1 MKKKIFALCII
12 VALVATAVIS
22 GTLAYFTDTADATN
36 VFTVGNVKIEL
47 TEPNWLAN
55 GEEADDVY
63 PGEALPKDP
72 TIENIGANPCFVRIK
87 VTGLDCLKNA
97 GLSAEDVAY
106 RTNYVIGDLGEDWVD
121 GGDGYFYYSK
131 VLAKDAVTSPV
142 FDSIVIP
149 TDVTNA
155 IGGLDIDYEIEVF
168 AEAVQAQGAK
178 ASWAEVQAMDV
189 NAIKEWFDA
198 AF

>member
-1 MKKKIFALCII
+1 MKKKIFAICII
-12 VALVATAVIS
+12 VALIATAVIS
-22 GTLAYFTDTADATN
+22 GTLAYFTDTDDATN
-36 VFTVGNVKIEL
+36 VFTVGNVNIDL
-47 TEPNWLAN
+47 TEPNWLVN

-97 GLSAEDVAY
+97 GLSAQDVAY
-106 RTNYVIGDLGEDWVD
+106 RTNYNVGVLGENWAD
-121 GGDGYFYYSK
+121 GGDGYFYYTK
-131 VLAKDAVTSPV
+131 VLGKGETTPAV

-155 IGGLDIDYEIEVF
+155 IGNLDISYEIEVF

-189 NAIKEWFDA
+189 NAIKDWFDA